1 MFMPVIYFDVLQHIC
16 PPAKCFCWD
25 NKQKVWT
32 YHISTLINESDPNG
46 GQIGSRFF
54 AVSATVLEFPHL
66 MPGAVEELIGL
77 GSSFDGTRLAPAG
90 TVWHLILING
100 STIIWPDHKGKTA
113 DLR

>member
-1 MFMPVIYFDVLQHIC
+1 
-16 PPAKCFCWD
+16 
-25 NKQKVWT
+25 
-32 YHISTLINESDPNG
+32 
-46 GQIGSRFF
+46 
-54 AVSATVLEFPHL
+54 